1 MRISRPLLP
10 AIGLAAAIVA
20 ATPVAAERLI
30 TSLSNHRVMV
40 TPSYAGE
47 ELVLFGAVERDAQT
61 VARRSG
67 YDVVITVTGPRRT
80 MVTWRKDR
88 VLGIWVN
95 ADPRVFENAPTYLSV
110 LASRPLDQIATRD
123 VLRRLQIGL
132 DYFLLPQR
140 IGGDTADVV
149 ANDPFRSAFLRLR
162 SEEGLYREEPNAVTF
177 LTPNLFRA
185 SIPLPAEV
193 PVGTYEIDVKLFAD
207 GAMIARTASA
217 LEIIKVGFEQFVADA
232 ARQHGLLY
240 GFTTA
245 MMALF
250 TGWFASVVFRRD

>member
-1 MRISRPLLP
+1 MNLRLLRPV
-10 AIGLAAAIVA
+10 IGLAAAIA
-20 ATPVAAERLI
+20 AAAPASAERLI

-40 TPSYAGE
+40 TPSYTGE

-61 VARRSG
+61 VPRRSG
-67 YDVVITVTGPRRT
+67 YDVVVTVTGPRRT
-80 MVTWRKDR
+80 AVTWRKER

-95 ADPRVFENAPTYLSV
+95 ADSRVFENVPTYLALLS
-110 LASRPLDQIATRD
+110 SRPFEQIANKD

-132 DYFLLPQR
+132 DNFLLPQR

-149 ANDPFRSAFLRLR
+149 ANDPFRAAFLRLR
-162 SEEGLYREEPNAVTF
+162 SEDGLYREEPNAVTF

-185 SIPLPAEV
+185 GIPLPAEV
-193 PVGTYEIDVKLFAD
+193 PVGTYEVDVKLFAD

-240 GFTTA
+240 GFATA
-245 MMALF
+245 MMALL
-250 TGWFASVVFRRD
+250 TGWLASVVFRRD

>member
-1 MRISRPLLP
+1 MNLRLLRPV
-10 AIGLAAAIVA
+10 IGLAAVIA
-20 ATPVAAERLI
+20 AAAPASAERLI

-40 TPSYAGE
+40 TPSYTGE

-61 VARRSG
+61 VPRRSG
-67 YDVVITVTGPRRT
+67 YDVVVTVTGPRRT
-80 MVTWRKDR
+80 AVTWRKER

-95 ADPRVFENAPTYLSV
+95 ADSRVFENVPTYLALLS
-110 LASRPLDQIATRD
+110 SRPFEQIANKD

-132 DYFLLPQR
+132 DNFLLPQR

-149 ANDPFRSAFLRLR
+149 ANDPFRAAFLRLR
-162 SEEGLYREEPNAVTF
+162 SEDGLYREEPNAVTF

-185 SIPLPAEV
+185 GIPLPAEV
-193 PVGTYEIDVKLFAD
+193 PVGTYEVDVKLFAD

-240 GFTTA
+240 GFATA
-245 MMALF
+245 MMALL
-250 TGWFASVVFRRD
+250 TGWLASVVFRRD